1 MDARQCALYKDRCGL
16 CVPYSGFSYIHLES
30 LQALI
35 SQFCHEMQIKPP
47 SSQAGRFTQILSI
60 GIGGSSLGPQF
71 VSEALAPD
79 NPPLKVL
86 FQVLRSVHCGFIAPV
101 HSVGAFHAASC
112 YKLHL

>member
-1 MDARQCALYKDRCGL
+1 MK
-16 CVPYSGFSYIHLES
+16 
-30 LQALI
+30 
-35 SQFCHEMQIKPP
+35 MQIKPP

-86 FQVLRSVHCGFIAPV
+86 SQVPQSVQCGFIAHA
-101 HSVGAFHAASC
+101 HSVGVFHATS
-112 YKLHL
+112 